1 MFPCQYV
8 EPSHF
13 KDLLLVISLTTNYS
27 AHMSIIPSSAPNT
40 YQSLKDI
47 FLHCLK
53 DIFIHFSGVE
63 KGKETWTI
71 CLLQA
76 EVKFSIVV
84 LLVFDLLLPMCL
96 ICCCLRVW
104 YCCCLRVFIWII
116 WFFLR
121 YKAGSLVHIL
131 LLVCSYDFLLYK
143 AAMFEK
149 MRV

>member
-1 MFPCQYV
+1 
-8 EPSHF
+8 
-13 KDLLLVISLTTNYS
+13 
-27 AHMSIIPSSAPNT
+27 MSIIPSSAPDT

-96 ICCCLRVW
+96 IYCLCVHMIVPPVQLH
-104 YCCCLRVFIWII
+104 CLKKRGYTSCETASYGALINVYVFGTA
-116 WFFLR
+116 
-121 YKAGSLVHIL
+121 YLV
-131 LLVCSYDFLLYK
+131 FT
-143 AAMFEK
+143 
-149 MRV
+149 R